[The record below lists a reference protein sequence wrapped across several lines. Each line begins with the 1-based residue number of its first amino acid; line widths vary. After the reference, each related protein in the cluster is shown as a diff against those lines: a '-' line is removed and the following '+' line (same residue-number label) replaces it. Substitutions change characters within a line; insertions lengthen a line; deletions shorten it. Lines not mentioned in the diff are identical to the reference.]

1 MDACAGECDLES
13 EHAACLGGAPG
24 PGMHVLHA
32 RSARE
37 ARALSESASL
47 VTSLNGTVMPYAER
61 GRVCVACVAIQ
72 AAVNGLNGQCVD
84 YIVELKR

>member
-13 EHAACLGGAPG
+13 MCAACLGGAPG

-61 GRVCVACVAIQ
+61 GRVCVACVAIRLSGR
-72 AAVNGLNGQCVD
+72 AVNRTV
-84 YIVELKR
+84 

>member
-1 MDACAGECDLES
+1 MEACAGELSFES
-13 EHAACLGGAPG
+13 VHAACLGGAPG

-47 VTSLNGTVMPYAER
+47 VTSLNGTVHA
-61 GRVCVACVAIQ
+61 VC
-72 AAVNGLNGQCVD
+72 
-84 YIVELKR
+84 